1 MALRGHGFLGVSN
14 RLTTNNQPNI
24 IMAKTYI
31 CTATIQVTVE
41 AEDEFDAPFEAG
53 MHLDVGDIDWDV
65 EEGSSEDSC
74 SCQSLTNITT
84 KV

>member
-1 MALRGHGFLGVSN
+1 
-14 RLTTNNQPNI
+14 
-24 IMAKTYI
+24 MAKTYI

-53 MHLDVGDIDWDV
+53 RHLDVGDIDWDV
-65 EEGSSEDSC
+65 EESSSIPDWC
-74 SCQSLTNITT
+74 SCQSLTNVTT

>member
-1 MALRGHGFLGVSN
+1 
-14 RLTTNNQPNI
+14 
-24 IMAKTYI
+24 MAKTYI

-65 EEGSSEDSC
+65 EEVSSEDSC
-74 SCQSLTNITT
+74 SCQSLTNVTT